1 MEGLYSATVLGS
13 SIYLILWFF
22 VIYSFLGVLVEMI
35 FCLVQ
40 EGVLE
45 SRLGLLYLPLRP
57 IYGVGGVACTVLL
70 HRFIQEPI
78 LIFLFGMLICTV
90 VEYVASFVMEKA
102 FSAVTWDYSDKL
114 LNLHGRI
121 CLQYSCCW
129 GLLVLFVLY
138 VLDRVLY
145 SFVDPSGGKVGEI
158 VLTVLLV
165 LALLSVV
172 VTLAALS
179 RIHKRVTILRLRAR
193 GDAVTE
199 SDTGWDR
206 LIDRLAPDPVM
217 INSFPRTSL
226 MIEFME
232 LTGEQRAWVRLPGQ
246 HPASP
251 SEPHSKADKA
261 RPSAWS

>member
-1 MEGLYSATVLGS
+1 MEALYSATVLGLS
-13 SIYLILWFF
+13 LYMILWLF

-35 FCLVQ
+35 FFLFQ
-40 EGVLE
+40 ERVLE

-57 IYGVGGVACTVLL
+57 IYGVGGVACTLLL

-78 LIFLFGMLICTV
+78 LIFLWGMLICSV
-90 VEYVASFVMEKA
+90 VEYVASFVMEKG
-102 FSAVTWDYSDKL
+102 FSSANWDYSDKL

-129 GLLVLFVLY
+129 GLLALLVLY
-138 VLDRVLY
+138 VLDRFLY
-145 SFVDPSGGKVGEI
+145 GFVDLSEGQVGEI
-158 VLTVLLV
+158 ALTVLLV

-172 VTLAALS
+172 VTLAALA
-179 RIHKRVTILRLRAR
+179 RIRARVAILKARAR
-193 GDAVTE
+193 GEAVTA

-226 MIEFME
+226 IMEFME
-232 LTGEQRAWVRLPGQ
+232 LTGEGRAWIRLPG
-246 HPASP
+246 
-251 SEPHSKADKA
+251 
-261 RPSAWS
+261 